1 MIFELRNVSAM
12 TGCKLSLG
20 VLKRFASPFFL
31 ADAFLRTHPPLFS
44 GFNTFSAIAAQQARI
59 SWAQK
64 ETAQTP
70 HMRVFQFPE
79 MRKGCGSNPG
89 LPAVP
94 GCQLQSRG
102 GSAPRHRWSSQMQ
115 PPNMAAW
122 RRWLVHMKKS
132 KNKG

>member
-1 MIFELRNVSAM
+1 M

-70 HMRVFQFPE
+70 HMRVFNSQ
-79 MRKGCGSNPG
+79 RCAKD
-89 LPAVP
+89 AVP
-94 GCQLQSRG
+94 TLVCPLYPAANYKAEGGAHLAIDGAARCNHPTWQRG
-102 GSAPRHRWSSQMQ
+102 GGGWCT
-115 PPNMAAW
+115 
-122 RRWLVHMKKS
+122 
-132 KNKG
+132 